1 MGCVMGGGWDT
12 TDNWDNTTGVVKL
25 TNFIPPTHRTEG
37 PWKAGFP
44 FLVVPFGRGPS
55 HMVGTLGRGF

>member
-25 TNFIPPTHRTEG
+25 TNFIPPI
-37 PWKAGFP
+37 
-44 FLVVPFGRGPS
+44 VV
-55 HMVGTLGRGF
+55 LL